1 MTTAQIDT
9 HLKLVAN
16 QWRRQLIQ
24 QLRDETN
31 GQTTID
37 EVVTQIYQEGSIG
50 GHEQSPSRKQLTVE
64 LSHTHVPTL
73 VDHGVVEHE
82 LETGTLRYQPDEH
95 LEAVL
100 DGLPEQVP
108 HTNMQ
113 TDL

>member
-16 QWRRQLIQ
+16 HCRRRLIQ

-31 GQTTID
+31 GQTTI
-37 EVVTQIYQEGSIG
+37 EEFVTQLSQEESIG
-50 GHEQSPSRKQLTVE
+50 GHEQSPNRKQLTVE

-82 LETGTLRYQPDEH
+82 LETGTLRYQPNEH

-100 DGLPEQVP
+100 DGLPEQAP
-108 HTNMQ
+108 HTSMQ